1 MKSVKKSVLI
11 WYSPAEMYKL
21 VVDVDRYSEFLPWCD
36 RARVVE
42 TYPDGMLA
50 EIGMAL
56 GGIRQTFITRNQHI
70 TDQQVRMQ
78 LVRGP
83 FSQLSGCWNFASLGQ
98 ETRACRVEL
107 DLSYGFESALGRVVS
122 PIFDKI
128 ANSMVDAFVSR
139 ARQVYGD

>member
-50 EIGMAL
+50 EIGMSVA
-56 GGIRQTFITRNQHI
+56 GIRQTFTTRNQHI
-70 TDQQVRMQ
+70 ADQQVRMQ

-83 FSQLSGCWNFASLGQ
+83 FSQLSGCWNFLTVGQ
-98 ETRACRVEL
+98 EARACRVEL